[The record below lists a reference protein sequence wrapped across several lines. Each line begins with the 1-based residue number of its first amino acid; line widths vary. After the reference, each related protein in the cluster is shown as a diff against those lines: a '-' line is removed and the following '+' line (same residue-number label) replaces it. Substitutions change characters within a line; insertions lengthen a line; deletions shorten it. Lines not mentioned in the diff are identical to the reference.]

1 MICTGIHNV
10 SVTFLKAISFIFR
23 FKLLNSSQ
31 NLNLKID
38 FLTSDLPSLE
48 SLVFYFLQRYFYTA
62 DNKLN
67 SAFSIQHSASKYI
80 DSKDSYFLH
89 NFMAGLNLR
98 YSGCAPNFS
107 LGTNW
112 HPPSLETPFDRFL
125 QSAKYISPQNLRSA
139 DPTLET
145 PCAAKPPH

>member
-67 SAFSIQHSASKYI
+67 SAFSIQHSA
-80 DSKDSYFLH
+80 
-89 NFMAGLNLR
+89 
-98 YSGCAPNFS
+98 FS
-107 LGTNW
+107 IQ
-112 HPPSLETPFDRFL
+112 H
-125 QSAKYISPQNLRSA
+125 SAFSIQHQN
-139 DPTLET
+139 TLT
-145 PCAAKPPH
+145 QKIHIFCIILWLD